1 MENGEKRAKAG
12 CIFFG
17 NLFLQYII
25 IKTFGLTHTRNYST
39 IMPFHFLSWHPGGGA
54 QKCSIDNADIK
65 DRVICSFLGV
75 HRFAPTLS
83 VCGDTGWIPSQY
95 KC

>member
-17 NLFLQYII
+17 NSFLQYII

-39 IMPFHFLSWHPGGGA
+39 IMPFHFLSWHPGGGGGA

-65 DRVICSFLGV
+65 E
-75 HRFAPTLS
+75 
-83 VCGDTGWIPSQY
+83 
-95 KC
+95 

>member
-39 IMPFHFLSWHPGGGA
+39 IMPFQFLSWHPGGGGA
-54 QKCSIDNADIK
+54 KKCSIDNADIK
-65 DRVICSFLGV
+65 E
-75 HRFAPTLS
+75 
-83 VCGDTGWIPSQY
+83 
-95 KC
+95 